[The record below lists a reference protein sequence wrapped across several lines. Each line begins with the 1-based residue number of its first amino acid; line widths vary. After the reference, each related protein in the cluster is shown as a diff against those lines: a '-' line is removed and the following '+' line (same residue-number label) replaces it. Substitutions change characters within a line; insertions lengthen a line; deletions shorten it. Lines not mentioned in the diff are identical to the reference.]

1 MSGATRRALL
11 LVCWLGVVSSLAAQ
25 IEFHGNAYPLARLT
39 FEKRYL
45 DLPHR
50 IVALEGYSRG
60 RSAGL
65 FFSTALEHR
74 LSSNEADLD
83 LREAYVEFS
92 TGPGDFRLG
101 KQIIAW
107 GTADGN
113 NPTDNVNPYDFYYL
127 FLPGTDRKVGN
138 VMAVARLY
146 LGLANLEVA
155 VTPVFQPNRVPI
167 NEPDFP
173 IFGDAP
179 FTLDLTKADYPDREL
194 ENTEVGARALL
205 PLSMMDVSLSYFR
218 GFDRMFTPVFNELVP
233 GTGIPNLDSL
243 KSLEYYQTQVIG
255 GELVTFLGDWA
266 IRAEGAYFLTEDKDG
281 DDPNIRNPYL
291 QYVLQLDRMADNS
304 NLVVQLLGDYVT
316 KLDGDDI
323 LNPFTQQV
331 VYTEEDNEHNNIPPK
346 MGMPFGAIARN
357 AVLATASRDFADGRY
372 SLQGQALYD
381 MDHQGYMVGG
391 SLTVTL
397 EDAFDLELG
406 LTYLGGDDDSRLS
419 TIGETFSHVYVGMKY
434 SF

>member
-1 MSGATRRALL
+1 MRRLIFRSV
-11 LVCWLGVVSSLAAQ
+11 LVLCWLGAVSSLSAQ
-25 IEFHGNAYPLARLT
+25 IEFHGNVYPLVRLT
-39 FEKRYL
+39 FEQHYL
-45 DLPHR
+45 SLPHR
-50 IVALEGYSRG
+50 FVALEGYSRG
-60 RSAGL
+60 QSVGL

-74 LSSNEADLD
+74 LSSNEAVLE

-92 TGPGDFRLG
+92 AGPGDFRLG

-146 LGLANLEVA
+146 LGMANLEVA
-155 VTPVFQPNRVPI
+155 VTPVFQPNRIPV

-173 IFGDAP
+173 IFGDVP
-179 FTLDLTKADYPDREL
+179 FTMDLTKANYPDRGL
-194 ENTEVGARALL
+194 ENTEVGVRVLL
-205 PLSMMDVSLSYFR
+205 PLRMMDVSLSYFR
-218 GFDRMFTPVFNELVP
+218 GFDRMFTPVFNELFP
-233 GTGIPNLDSL
+233 GTGIPDQTSL
-243 KSLEYYQTQVIG
+243 KSLEYYPTQVIG

-281 DDPNIRNPYL
+281 DHPGIRNPYL

-323 LNPFTQQV
+323 IYPTV
-331 VYTEEDNEHNNIPPK
+331 VITEEENEHDNIPPK
-346 MGMPFGAIARN
+346 LGMPFGAIARN
-357 AVLATASRDFADGRY
+357 SVLATASRDFADGRY

-381 MDHQGYMVGG
+381 LDHQGYMMGG
-391 SLTVTL
+391 SLTVML

-406 LTYLGGDDDSRLS
+406 LTYLGGDEDSRLS
-419 TIGETFSHVYVGMKY
+419 TIGEVFSHFYVGMKY

>member
-1 MSGATRRALL
+1 MRGAAWRMLL
-11 LVCWLGVVSSLAAQ
+11 LVCWLGALSSLAAQ
-25 IEFHGNAYPLARLT
+25 IEFHGNVYPLARLT
-39 FEKRYL
+39 FENRYL

-50 IVALEGYSRG
+50 IAAIEGYSRG

-74 LSSNEADLD
+74 LSSNEAVLG

-92 TGPGDFRLG
+92 SGSGDFRLG

-146 LGLANLEVA
+146 LGAVNLEAV
-155 VTPVFQPNRVPI
+155 VTPVFQPNRIPV

-173 IFGDAP
+173 IFGDVP
-179 FTLDLTKADYPDREL
+179 FTMDLTKADYPDRGL
-194 ENTEVGARALL
+194 GNTEMGVRALL

-218 GFDRMFTPVFNELVP
+218 GFDRMFTPVFNELFP
-233 GTGIPNLDSL
+233 GTGIPDPTSL

-266 IRAEGAYFLTEDKDG
+266 IRAEAAYFLTEDKDG
-281 DDPNIRNPYL
+281 DDPSIRNPYL

-323 LNPFTQQV
+323 VYSGV
-331 VYTEEDNEHNNIPPK
+331 VFTEEENERDNIPPK
-346 MGMPFGAIARN
+346 LGMPFGAIARN
-357 AVLATASRDFADGRY
+357 AVLATTSRDFADGRY
-372 SLQGQALYD
+372 SLQGQVLYD
-381 MDHQGYMVGG
+381 LDHKGYMVGG
-391 SLTVTL
+391 SLTMTL
-397 EDAFDLELG
+397 EDAFDLEVG
-406 LTYLGGDDDSRLS
+406 LTYLGGDEESRLS
-419 TIGETFSHVYVGMKY
+419 TIGEAFSHVYVGMKY